1 MSTAIVYPMF
11 AMVLLTATVL
21 TITYRAR
28 VRAVRENALESAY
41 YRLYQGGAEPD
52 YAAKPARHFVNLF
65 EAPTLFYAACLV
77 ALATR
82 STGPAILALAW
93 AYFVVRVA
101 HAWIHIGRNRLRHRI
116 RVYAASWAVLL
127 ALWIGVVIAVARAG

>member
-1 MSTAIVYPMF
+1 MSNALVYPMF
-11 AMVLLTATVL
+11 AMVLLTAVVL

-28 VRAVRENALESAY
+28 VRAVRENVLPSAY
-41 YRLYQGGAEPD
+41 YRIYQGGTEPD

-82 STGPAILALAW
+82 ATGPAILVLAW
-93 AYFVVRVA
+93 AYFALRVI
-101 HAWIHIGRNRLRHRI
+101 HAWIHIGSNRLRHRI
-116 RVYAASWAVLL
+116 RIYAVSWVVLL
-127 ALWIGVVIAVARAG
+127 ALWICVVVAVARAG